1 MEGFAITQMKQ
12 TFIDLG
18 ISLITS
24 LGLVITYVIGSIL
37 VQEVNDKKDFD
48 WIALIQR
55 KSTWI
60 LEIAVF
66 VVVFSQRIIAR
77 KQKKKMDQQ
86 EEERLRKIVK
96 DSFKQYI
103 LLEDAKKSL
112 DAYKR
117 ISATEKKETPSQEK
131 SKGDEPN
138 GK

>member
-1 MEGFAITQMKQ
+1 MKQ
-12 TFIDLG
+12 SFIDLG

-66 VVVFSQRIIAR
+66 VVIFSQRIIAR

-86 EEERLRKIVK
+86 EEERLRRIVK

-117 ISATEKKETPSQEK
+117 ISATEKKETPSQE
-131 SKGDEPN
+131 
-138 GK
+138 